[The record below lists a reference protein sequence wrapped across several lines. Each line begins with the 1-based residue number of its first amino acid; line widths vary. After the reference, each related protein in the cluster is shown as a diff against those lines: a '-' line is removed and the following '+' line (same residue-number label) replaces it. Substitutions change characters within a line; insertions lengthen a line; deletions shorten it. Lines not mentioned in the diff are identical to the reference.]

1 MCGIFGVFSSNQALL
16 DRTSN
21 RLSLHLLDHRGPDDS
36 GIYQDEDIFLG
47 HTRLSILDLSHGH
60 QPMVS
65 DNGRFV
71 IVYNGEIYNYL
82 TLRDELLKKRISLS
96 STSDTEVI
104 LNLYQHYGLH
114 DTLDMIEGMF
124 AFGIWD
130 KLEKVLFL
138 ARDRI
143 GEKPLYYA
151 RTSQDFLFS
160 SEIKS
165 ILDTRIIGDELNVD
179 GFYEYFCRSKISGER
194 TFYKDIYELN
204 PGHYFLVN
212 SNGKTPQKRCYWN
225 IVDNYNLGQEN
236 MIVDKL
242 EAIDSIEDCLL
253 KSVSSRMISDCL
265 LYTSDA
271 ADE

>member
-1 MCGIFGVFSSNQALL
+1 M
-16 DRTSN
+16 
-21 RLSLHLLDHRGPDDS
+21 HLLDLRGPDDS

-82 TLRDELLKKRISLS
+82 TLRDDLLKKRISLS

-130 KLEKVLFL
+130 KLEKV
-138 ARDRI
+138 
-143 GEKPLYYA
+143 
-151 RTSQDFLFS
+151 
-160 SEIKS
+160 
-165 ILDTRIIGDELNVD
+165 
-179 GFYEYFCRSKISGER
+179 
-194 TFYKDIYELN
+194 
-204 PGHYFLVN
+204 
-212 SNGKTPQKRCYWN
+212 
-225 IVDNYNLGQEN
+225 
-236 MIVDKL
+236 
-242 EAIDSIEDCLL
+242 
-253 KSVSSRMISDCL
+253 
-265 LYTSDA
+265 
-271 ADE
+271 